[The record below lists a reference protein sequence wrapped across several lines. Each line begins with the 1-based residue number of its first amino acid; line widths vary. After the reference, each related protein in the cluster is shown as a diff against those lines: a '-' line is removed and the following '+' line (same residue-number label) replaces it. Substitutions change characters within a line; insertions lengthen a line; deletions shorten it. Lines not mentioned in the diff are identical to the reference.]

1 MSKNIKKTGFIQY
14 KSPNEM
20 VSAHRGVLK
29 SLIDQDM
36 KYDVKEAVE
45 INNAFG
51 KQLNY
56 MKIILETHKI
66 CNTKPMLEEDF

>member
-1 MSKNIKKTGFIQY
+1 MSKDKKKGFIHY

-20 VSAHRGVLK
+20 VSAHRSVLK

-36 KYDVKEAVE
+36 KYDVKVAVE

>member
-1 MSKNIKKTGFIQY
+1 MSKDKKKGFITY

-20 VSAHRGVLK
+20 VSAHRSVLK

-36 KYDVKEAVE
+36 KYEVKEAVE

-56 MKIILETHKI
+56 MKMILETHKI
-66 CNTKPMLEEDF
+66 CNTKPMLEKDF

>member
-1 MSKNIKKTGFIQY
+1 MSKDKKKGFIHY

-20 VSAHRGVLK
+20 VSAHRSVLK
-29 SLIDQDM
+29 SLIDQDK
-36 KYDVKEAVE
+36 KYEVKEAVE

-56 MKIILETHKI
+56 MKILLETHKI

>member
-1 MSKNIKKTGFIQY
+1 MPKDIKKRSYIDY

-20 VSAHRGVLK
+20 VSAHRSVLK
-29 SLIDQDM
+29 SLIDQDK

-66 CNTKPMLEEDF
+66 CNTKPMIEEDF

>member
-1 MSKNIKKTGFIQY
+1 MSKDKKKVFLHYG
-14 KSPNEM
+14 SPNEM

>member
-1 MSKNIKKTGFIQY
+1 MPKNKKKGFIYY

-20 VSAHRGVLK
+20 VSAHRSVLK